1 MRRLPSL
8 KGLRAF
14 EAAAR
19 HESFRAAA
27 EELNV
32 THSAVSHLVKN
43 LEAELETLLFH
54 RIGRSVK
61 LSEAGLLYAPVLK
74 DAFERIADGTEAIRR
89 LASNQ
94 GLVLQV
100 YVSVAVHWMAPRL
113 RRFRRDNPDLP
124 LILHTAFR
132 DWVFDPEPA
141 DVGLIYTTDP
151 DPRWHHMLLHRSM
164 VYPICSPDLVSGDPG
179 LVTPWDLR
187 HHSLFQV
194 YSNAEDW
201 RIWLEAAG
209 VPELVSGIGP
219 KLDTQLL
226 AHEAALTGDGVA
238 LSMGPFMNRDQ
249 GDGYLVK
256 PFDIEVEQ
264 SGAWYLVCHME
275 RRDDPR
281 IRRLHDWLMA
291 EIAADPAF
299 GSRAGQPD

>member
-43 LEAELETLLFH
+43 LEAELQTLLFN

-61 LSEAGLLYAPVLK
+61 LNEAGLLYAPVLK
-74 DAFERIADGTEAIRR
+74 DAFERIADGTEAMRR
-89 LASNQ
+89 LAANQ

-113 RRFRRDNPDLP
+113 RRFRRDNPDFP
-124 LILHTAFR
+124 LVLHTAFR
-132 DWVFDPEPA
+132 DWAFDPAPA
-141 DVGLIYTTDP
+141 DAGLIYTTDP
-151 DPRWHHMLLHRSM
+151 DPRWHHRLLHCSRI
-164 VYPICSPDLVSGDPG
+164 YPICSPDLLSGDPG
-179 LVTPWDLR
+179 LKEPADLA
-187 HHSLFQV
+187 HHQMFQV
-194 YSNAEDW
+194 YSNADDW
-201 RIWLEAAG
+201 TAWLAAAG
-209 VPELVSGIGP
+209 VLELAGGIGP

-226 AHEAALTGDGVA
+226 AHESALTGEGVA
-238 LSMGPFMNRDQ
+238 LTMGAFMNRDL

-264 SGAWYLVCHME
+264 TGAWYLVCRLE
-275 RRDDPR
+275 LKDDPR
-281 IRRLHDWLMA
+281 IVRLHKWLMG
-291 EIAADPAF
+291 EIEADPAF
-299 GSRAGQPD
+299 G

>member
-43 LEAELETLLFH
+43 LEAELETRLFH

-61 LSEAGLLYAPVLK
+61 LNEAGLLYAPVLK

-89 LASNQ
+89 LASNH

-113 RRFRRDNPDLP
+113 GRFRRDNPDLP
-124 LILHTAFR
+124 LVLHTAFR
-132 DWVFDPEPA
+132 DWAFDPGPA
-141 DVGLIYTTDP
+141 DAGLVYASDL
-151 DPRWHHMLLHRSM
+151 DPRWHHRMLHRST
-164 VYPICSPDLVSGDPG
+164 VYPICSPDLITGDPG
-179 LVTPWDLR
+179 LKEPRDLA
-187 HHSLFQV
+187 HHAMFQV
-194 YSNAEDW
+194 YSDAADW
-201 RIWLEAAG
+201 RAWLEAAG
-209 VPELVSGIGP
+209 VPDLAGGIGP

-226 AHEAALTGDGVA
+226 AHESALTGEGVA
-238 LSMGPFMNRDQ
+238 LSLGPLMGRNLD
-249 GDGYLVK
+249 DGHLVK
-256 PFDIEVEQ
+256 PFDIEVPQ
-264 SGAWYLVCHME
+264 TGAWYLVCRAE
-275 RRDDPR
+275 LEGDPR
-281 IRRLHDWLMA
+281 IGRLYDWLA
-291 EIAADPAF
+291 GEIEADPAF
-299 GSRAGQPD
+299 G